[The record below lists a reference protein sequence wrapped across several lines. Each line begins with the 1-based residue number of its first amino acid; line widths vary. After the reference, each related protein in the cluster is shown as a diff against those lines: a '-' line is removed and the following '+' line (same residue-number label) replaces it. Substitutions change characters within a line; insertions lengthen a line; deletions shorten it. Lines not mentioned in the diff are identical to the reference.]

1 MINNCS
7 KIAKMTTTEKL
18 TSAQRTAKRVADL
31 EAKLKQVRALAQK
44 QNNAIRHRE
53 QAAARK
59 IENRKKVLIG
69 AFVLDKHPSVAA
81 SAEFGS
87 WLTRDDERALFGLPP
102 LTAKEAA

>member
-31 EAKLKQVRALAQK
+31 EAKLKQARALAQK
-44 QNNAIRHRE
+44 QNNALRHRA

-59 IENRKKVLIG
+59 IETRKKVLLG
-69 AFVLDKHPSVAA
+69 AYVLEKCSDFAS
-81 SAEFGS
+81 SAEFAS

-102 LTAKEAA
+102 NEKT